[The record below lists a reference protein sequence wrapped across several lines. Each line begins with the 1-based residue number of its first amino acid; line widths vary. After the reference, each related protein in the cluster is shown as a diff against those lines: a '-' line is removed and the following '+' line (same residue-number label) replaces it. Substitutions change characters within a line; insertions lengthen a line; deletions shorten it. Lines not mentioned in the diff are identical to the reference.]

1 MKKYFLSL
9 IMVSLLLFSCSS
21 DKDENNM
28 DDPSTSIVGIWD
40 ATELV
45 INDATASDE
54 AIFGREIL
62 DFLTD
67 RNCTIITLRFNED
80 LTAEASNSAN
90 YVEVNA
96 TSSGLDIPCP
106 SQSDVE
112 SSTYTYDGSVVSFV
126 DLDGATVNVDVTI
139 EDDVMTVDAA
149 DLEIPNFNESGNLI
163 FRKR

>member
-1 MKKYFLSL
+1 MMISP
-9 IMVSLLLFSCSS
+9 LLFSCSS

-28 DDPSTSIVGIWD
+28 DNPLSSIVGTWD
-40 ATELV
+40 AIELV
-45 INDATASDE
+45 IDSGTASDE

-62 DFLTD
+62 HFLTN
-67 RNCTIITLRFNED
+67 RNCSIITLRFNEN

-106 SQSDVE
+106 NQSDVE
-112 SSTYTYDGSVVSFV
+112 SSTYTYDGAVVSFV
-126 DLDGATVNVDVTI
+126 DLDGTTVNVDVSI
-139 EDDVMTVDAA
+139 ADDVMTVDAA
-149 DLEIPNFNESGNLI
+149 DLEIPNFDESGELI